1 MCVRLNSKFSWRGIA
16 VAAITLILTGCG
28 GGGSGAAGG
37 SGANDPVTGTAQ
49 GTVGIVITDHPTDRF
64 DQVLATITQIELIG
78 DDGPVTIFNGLEVI
92 DLKQLASYSELFA
105 VADVEVGIYEKI
117 RLTVTSLEL
126 VTLKDDGT
134 VDESVTPKL
143 PANGKID
150 LNPRRDF
157 VVTED
162 GSLLIEMDFDIEKSF
177 KYQEGGNGKWHFRP
191 VVFVRVLTEGAEG
204 RLARVYGQIGRVDT
218 DRFELCQRELMSDM
232 DDDSDFDES
241 DDKHCVRVMTT
252 SDTGIFSPT
261 GDPTGFDS
269 IVTGEFAT
277 AVGFMSGRDD
287 SIMMLASTSSD
298 DDADSGSND
307 GSDSS
312 SDDDADSGSN
322 DSPDSSDDDA
332 DSGSNSGSGS
342 SSDDDSDSDSD
353 GDSGRDRFALAAV
366 VVELGESGT
375 FANLKGTA
383 RSGVGDNRQFDLLL
397 GPGQGFDDDSMVTA
411 QLQDGAK
418 IYSRRGVRLDDSAI
432 QDGVMGAFD
441 GVLTLANDMPDL
453 LKTVLAI
460 LDVDID
466 GEDVLRGEVLTAGTE
481 RRLMVATAIGDR
493 CVDVPLDTDIFL
505 VTLIDSRLVSDRG
518 SYDDLV
524 AGLNIDVYGED
535 GSGGCF
541 IADTVI
547 ADSTD
552 ATPPPTENRPPV
564 ADAGANQPVQSG
576 SSVMLDGSGSSD
588 PDGDTITYSWTLD
601 APLGSSAALSAADT
615 AMPSFTTDVDGE
627 YVGTLIVNDGQVDSA
642 PDTVNVTASATP
654 PVNRPPVAEA
664 GPNQEVETGKL
675 VTLDGGGSSDP
686 DGDTITYSWSLEVP
700 AGSSAQLSGATTK
713 SATFTADVDGKYV
726 ARLIVNDGM
735 LDSDSDTVNVTAS
748 TPPASPDGAAL
759 YAENCQRCHGPIENS
774 EVEDRTAAGIQDA
787 IDSNKGGMRSLS
799 FLTSAEVQAISEALM
814 GAL

>member
-1 MCVRLNSKFSWRGIA
+1 MCVRLNRKFSWRGIA

-78 DDGPVTIFNGLEVI
+78 DDGPVTIFKGLEVI

-105 VADVEVGIYEKI
+105 VAKVEVGIFEKI
-117 RLTVTSLEL
+117 RLSLTSLEL
-126 VTLKDDGT
+126 VKLKDDGT

-157 VVTED
+157 VVTEE
-162 GSLLIEMDFDIEKSF
+162 GALLIEMDFDIEKSF
-177 KYQEGGNGKWHFRP
+177 KYQEGGNGTWHFRP
-191 VVFVRVLTEGAEG
+191 VVFVRVLTEGAAG

-218 DRFELCQRELMSDM
+218 DHFELCQRELMSDM
-232 DDDSDFDES
+232 DDDSDFDEF
-241 DDKHCVRVMTT
+241 DDKRCVKVLTT
-252 SDTGIFSPT
+252 ADTGIFSPT

-269 IVTGEFAT
+269 IVTGDFAT

-298 DDADSGSND
+298 DDSDSGSND

-322 DSPDSSDDDA
+322 DS
-332 DSGSNSGSGS
+332 SGS
-342 SSDDDSDSDSD
+342 SSNDDSDSDSDSDSD

-383 RSGVGDNRQFDLLL
+383 RSGVDADRQFELLL
-397 GPGQGFDDDSMVTA
+397 GSGQGFGDDALVTA

-432 QDGVMGAFD
+432 DNGVMGAFD
-441 GVLTLANDMPDL
+441 GVLTLANDTPDL

-576 SSVMLDGSGSSD
+576 SSVMLDGTGSSD

-700 AGSSAQLSGATTK
+700 AGSSAQLGGATTK

-735 LDSDSDTVNVTAS
+735 LDSDSDTVNVMAS
-748 TPPASPDGAAL
+748 TPQAGPDGSVL
-759 YAENCQRCHGPIENS
+759 YADNCQRCHDPLEIS
-774 EVEDRTAAGIQDA
+774 DIEDRTAAGIQDA
-787 IDSNKGGMRSLS
+787 IDTNKGGMRSLS
-799 FLTSAEVQAISEALM
+799 FLTSAEVLAISEALM